1 MSSTVLLSLLGLSL
15 ALNVGLLL
23 GHRWTPETPPASDAP
38 ADDGGC
44 LLDQLQLDAEQREQ
58 LGEMRRKMHEKRA
71 AYWRRTSALRAELAD
86 AICAADE
93 EEADLDAELEHYAEN
108 QVAMQRAVAE
118 HLRTVNAMLRPEQ
131 RATFRAL
138 LRRQMFGGI
147 RSSEPEREDA
157 Q

>member
-23 GHRWTPETPPASDAP
+23 GQGWRPETPPASDA
-38 ADDGGC
+38 AAGDGGC
-44 LLDQLQLDAEQREQ
+44 LLDELQLDAEQREQ

-86 AICAADE
+86 AICAAVE
-93 EEADLDAELEHYAEN
+93 EEADLDAELERYAEN

-118 HLRTVNAMLRPEQ
+118 HLRAVNAMLRPEQ

-138 LRRQMFGGI
+138 LRREMFGGI
-147 RSSEPEREDA
+147 RSPETEREDA
-157 Q
+157 P